1 MWGYTAVVCLLFSS
15 WLFLYSPLRG
25 IVFGA
30 HQTQGPVVA
39 PFIKRPKEEGS
50 VSSPS
55 FADGGDVAFR
65 RGTHDAV
72 PLKCRSCDSSWDW
85 GRFGRWVYDANN
97 RSSRWNPHWVEPCCD
112 AEWLFRPWSTER
124 FCREA
129 LRCGDLLFVGDS
141 TMWQMFA
148 SVKFFLNHDGEKGA
162 TCARFCRRGIR
173 VVFRRHDY
181 LNGPRYFGRD
191 ASSMDDSWREPS
203 FLTKFAWVVLSTG
216 THVGDHPDLQ
226 ANKDGIW
233 QRRTREL
240 FHFLN
245 DTLRPEQRVVWRTS
259 WWGMAPMGNPG
270 LCPDPS
276 FHGKFIRREPVPRH
290 NISTMFRGSWRRILD
305 YNVMAEEELRKF
317 RWRPTAAPVFWDVG
331 QMMAMRADC
340 RADWIHFNRTSDY
353 SPLRL
358 LPIYLS
364 ALMVERLAHPL
375 SGGAIN

>member
-39 PFIKRPKEEGS
+39 PFIRRPKEEGS

-129 LRCGDLLFVGDS
+129 LRCGDLLFVS
-141 TMWQMFA
+141 SA
-148 SVKFFLNHDGEKGA
+148 SSFSDHSLDF
-162 TCARFCRRGIR
+162 TARFWR
-173 VVFRRHDY
+173 VAPPSSRAHARCAFTA
-181 LNGPRYFGRD
+181 
-191 ASSMDDSWREPS
+191 ASSGCSATQSTYTCTSSTPLRQTARRAP
-203 FLTKFAWVVLSTG
+203 LQCGHHGLS
-216 THVGDHPDLQ
+216 
-226 ANKDGIW
+226 
-233 QRRTREL
+233 RTRK
-240 FHFLN
+240 HGPSVG
-245 DTLRPEQRVVWRTS
+245 TQRWYAAATPFISAWAGKALLLTS
-259 WWGMAPMGNPG
+259 VAR
-270 LCPDPS
+270 CCS
-276 FHGKFIRREPVPRH
+276 
-290 NISTMFRGSWRRILD
+290 S
-305 YNVMAEEELRKF
+305 
-317 RWRPTAAPVFWDVG
+317 
-331 QMMAMRADC
+331 C
-340 RADWIHFNRTSDY
+340 
-353 SPLRL
+353 
-358 LPIYLS
+358 
-364 ALMVERLAHPL
+364 
-375 SGGAIN
+375 